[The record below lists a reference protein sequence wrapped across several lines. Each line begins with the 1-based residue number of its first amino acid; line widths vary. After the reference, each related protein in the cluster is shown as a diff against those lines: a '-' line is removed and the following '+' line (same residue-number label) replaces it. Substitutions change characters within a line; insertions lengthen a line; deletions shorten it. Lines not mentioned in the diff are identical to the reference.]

1 MHADRDAQLTGG
13 SGERRPLGF
22 LPTPVQAL
30 PRFSSLF
37 KGPEILMKRDDL
49 TGLAFGGNKT
59 RKLEYLVQDALRSG
73 CDVLVTAGAAQSN
86 HCRQTAA
93 AAAACGLACHLAL
106 GGGEPDERNGN
117 LLISTLCGAEV
128 HWCGEDR
135 KGEGAGRIIKT
146 LMSAGRRPYS
156 IPYGGSNAIGA
167 LGFVAAAHEL
177 HAQLTA
183 TEQRCTHVVIASSSG
198 GTHAGLLVG
207 MRELG
212 VPMQIVGIGIDKD
225 NTVKSGFPA
234 RIAGLACATAARN
247 GAEMT
252 FSADEVW
259 IDDRFL
265 GQGYGVVG
273 EAERKAIRTLAETEG
288 ILLDPVYTA
297 RAMAAL
303 VAMLEEGMFTA
314 DDRILFWHTGGTP
327 ALFPYAG
334 DLLPGSAA

>member
-1 MHADRDAQLTGG
+1 MHADRDEQLTGG
-13 SGERRPLGF
+13 PGERLSLGF

-30 PRFSSLF
+30 PRFSRLF
-37 KGPEILMKRDDL
+37 SGPEILVKRDDL

-106 GGGEPDERNGN
+106 GGGEPEERNGN

-128 HWCGEDR
+128 HWCGDDR
-135 KGEGAGRIIKT
+135 KGEGAGRVMET
-146 LMSAGRRPYS
+146 LQAAGHRPYF

-177 HAQLTA
+177 HAQLREA
-183 TEQRCTHVVIASSSG
+183 DEHCTHIVIASSSG

-212 VPMQIVGIGIDKD
+212 APMQIVGIGIDKD
-225 NTVKSGFPA
+225 NTVSSGFPG
-234 RIAGLACATAARN
+234 RIAALACETSAQR
-247 GAEMT
+247 GAEIT
-252 FSADEVW
+252 FSVDEVLM
-259 IDDRFL
+259 DDRFL
-265 GQGYGVVG
+265 GQGYGIMG
-273 EAERKAIRTLAETEG
+273 EPERKAIRTLAETEG

-297 RAMAAL
+297 RAMAGL
-303 VAMLEEGMFTA
+303 VAMLEEGVFSA
-314 DDRILFWHTGGTP
+314 EDRILFWHTGGTP

-334 DLLPGSAA
+334 DLLH